1 MHLPLAKEQSN
12 SSLFSFFQPTSAW
25 LVMGGFVLLSAAAI
39 FAGAGSLYRYVFP
52 LLAVG
57 VGLFLYSR
65 YPILYVG
72 FTWWLWMVTPFVARL
87 ADYYGSWDP
96 RRVMML
102 APFLV
107 TLLPIITLMERL
119 PQLARHGAAPFIVSG
134 SALLYGT
141 IVGLLNNS
149 AFGVA
154 RSLLDWL
161 TPVIFG
167 LYFFVNWRSYPQYKQ
182 NIQRVFL
189 WGVLLIGTYAIY
201 QYLVAPPWDRFW
213 LEQTGLTSMGTPVP
227 RGLRIWATMNSPGPF
242 SSFITVGLLLL
253 LGQNSLLTIPALGA
267 GFLSL
272 LLTLVRTA
280 WGTWTI
286 GVSLL
291 FSSLKPSLQM
301 RLILSLLL
309 VALMGGYLATL
320 PQFSDSIGDRLST
333 LTDIANDGSFNARV
347 NIFQTHIDE
356 ALFSVVGQGLGSLW
370 SIKGGKT
377 VQAVVDS
384 GIIDTLR
391 TLGWVGTVPYFA
403 GFLMAISGILRSAYA
418 RSDLFL
424 ATARAVSVSYCC
436 QMVMGTAVA
445 GFPGLI
451 IWGFL
456 GLGLAG
462 DKYHRRHDAEIL
474 ARKMEVVI

>member
-1 MHLPLAKEQSN
+1 MHFPLAKEQPKG
-12 SSLFSFFQPTSAW
+12 SLVPFSQTTSAW
-25 LVMGGFVLLSAAAI
+25 LVICGFVLLSAAAI
-39 FAGAGSLYRYVFP
+39 FAGAGSVYRYIFP
-52 LLAVG
+52 LLAAA
-57 VGLFLYSR
+57 VGLFLYAR
-65 YPILYVG
+65 YPVLYVG

-96 RRVMML
+96 KRVMML

-107 TLLPIITLMERL
+107 TLLPFLTLMKRL

-141 IVGLLNNS
+141 VVGLVNNS

-161 TPVIFG
+161 TPLIFG

-213 LEQTGLTSMGTPVP
+213 LEQTGLTSMGSPVP

-242 SSFITVGLLLL
+242 SSFISVGLLLL
-253 LGQNSLLTIPALGA
+253 LGQTSPLTIPALGT

-280 WGTWTI
+280 WGTWLI

-291 FSSLKPSLQM
+291 FSSLKPNLQM
-301 RLILSLLL
+301 RLLFSFIL

-320 PQFSDSIGDRLST
+320 PQFSDSIGERLST
-333 LTDIANDGSFNARV
+333 LTDIGSDGSFNARV
-347 NIFQTHIDE
+347 SIFQTSIDE
-356 ALFSVVGQGLGSLW
+356 ALFSLIGQGLGSLW
-370 SIKGGKT
+370 VVKGGAT
-377 VQAVVDS
+377 VQAVVDN

-403 GFLMAISGILRSAYA
+403 GFLMAISGVLRSTYA

-424 ATARAVSVSYCC
+424 ATARAVSVSFCC

-462 DKYHRRHDAEIL
+462 DKYHRRHDAELL
-474 ARKMEVVI
+474 AQKMEAVI